1 MNIECRTV
9 EAFLV
14 SNRSLLA
21 PPSLLSSP
29 QQERHAT
36 WLELFYDLVLVV
48 AVNQV
53 SLVLTGDLSS
63 TTILVFLGLFLLV
76 WWTWSNHTVYTTRFK
91 TDDLVYRLLTFF
103 QMFAIVCMAVE
114 VPQAVL
120 GHTQGFAITYL
131 TARIAL
137 LVLLVRAL
145 YYVVDARPLMRIY
158 LIGFGSGSAIWAV
171 SILMPAPLQFALWGS
186 SLAIEIVMPWV
197 VWLRSPPWSELGPLH
212 IPERY
217 GTFTIIVLGQSI
229 VSIVSG
235 LLREQVQLVTMTVAA
250 FGFLVIICIW
260 GIYFRHLERA
270 IGHIKL
276 RSGQPYI
283 YSHFPLLVGIAVI
296 GVSIGRIITESQQIH
311 LSMGTF
317 SLLWC
322 GFGAWLSAVLLLHV
336 AYPTI
341 KVRTITICYAVIFAG
356 VAIITF
362 LDSFFT
368 PITTLCAL
376 LVLILAQ
383 TLINIYAH
391 DAAYKVRKKQ

>member
-1 MNIECRTV
+1 MIAFSAT
-9 EAFLV
+9 EAVFV

-63 TTILVFLGLFLLV
+63 ATITIFLGLFLLV
-76 WWTWSNHTVYTTRFK
+76 WWTWSNHTVYTTRFE
-91 TDDLVYRLLTFF
+91 TDDLVYRLLTFL
-103 QMFAIVCMAVE
+103 QMFAIVGIAIE
-114 VPQAVL
+114 IPQAVL

-131 TARIAL
+131 AARMVL

-145 YYVVDARPLMRIY
+145 YYIVEARPLMRIY
-158 LIGFGSGSAIWAV
+158 LIGFGSGTAIWAV
-171 SILMPAPLQFALWGS
+171 SILTSPPLQFALWGI
-186 SLAIEIVMPWV
+186 SLAIEIATPWV
-197 VWLRSPPWSELGPLH
+197 VWLRPPPLSELGPLH

-229 VSIVSG
+229 ASIVSG
-235 LLREQVQLVTMTVAA
+235 LLREQVQLVTVTIAA
-250 FGFLVIICIW
+250 LGFLIMICIW
-260 GIYFRHLERA
+260 SIYFGHLERA

-283 YSHFPLLVGIAVI
+283 YSHFPLLVGIVVI

-311 LSMGTF
+311 LSLGTF
-317 SLLWC
+317 ALLWC
-322 GFGAWLSAVLLLHV
+322 GFGTWLLAVLLLHV
-336 AYPTI
+336 AYPSVE
-341 KVRTITICYAVIFAG
+341 VRTITLYYAVIFAG
-356 VAIITF
+356 VTIITF
-362 LDSFFT
+362 LGSFFT

-376 LVLILAQ
+376 LVFILAQ
-383 TLINIYAH
+383 ILIDIRTHA
-391 DAAYKVRKKQ
+391 AAYKVSKM